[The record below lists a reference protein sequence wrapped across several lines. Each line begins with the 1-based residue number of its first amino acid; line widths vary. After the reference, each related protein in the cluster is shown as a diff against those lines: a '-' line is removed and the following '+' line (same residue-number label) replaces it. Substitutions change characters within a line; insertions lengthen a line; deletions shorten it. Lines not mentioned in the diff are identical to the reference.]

1 MNYITIE
8 RAANQ
13 CGISHSAMGIA
24 VKRRGMNTM
33 LSRGKKNNKL
43 ILVSKDDVDNF
54 AKLRSTY
61 GHVPHGFI
69 TVFSAA
75 NLFGCGDSTIK
86 TLVKRHL
93 VNSVIS
99 LNHRG
104 VETLFVDR
112 EGIKKAIKDAE
123 TSEEYMDRF
132 EVAELFDVHPREV
145 QHWAFKNKINSF
157 THPRIGPGDAQHRL
171 YLRSEM
177 ESLHKQLTSSPDISD
192 TFGYYLAGLTDGEGS
207 FTINTRDRNTANSNE
222 AHYKLTLRDDDAEI
236 IITIRE
242 VLGFGTIRF
251 RKSSSPN
258 SNPSFSYEI
267 ARHMDAIKLIA
278 IFDKFPLRAKKARD
292 YAIWRAFVI
301 ERSRPIPDQRRLDK
315 LARDI
320 VAIRKY
326 KSPKKELIEKINRLN
341 QDTRFHVRSYGFTKH
356 A

>member
-1 MNYITIE
+1 MYTPSRWPYMAVTTGFDMVLSLYTECGIIHLETTMNYITIE

-112 EGIKKAIKDAE
+112 EGIKNAIKDAK
-123 TSEEYMDRF
+123 TS
-132 EVAELFDVHPREV
+132 
-145 QHWAFKNKINSF
+145 
-157 THPRIGPGDAQHRL
+157 
-171 YLRSEM
+171 
-177 ESLHKQLTSSPDISD
+177 
-192 TFGYYLAGLTDGEGS
+192 
-207 FTINTRDRNTANSNE
+207 
-222 AHYKLTLRDDDAEI
+222 
-236 IITIRE
+236 
-242 VLGFGTIRF
+242 
-251 RKSSSPN
+251 
-258 SNPSFSYEI
+258 
-267 ARHMDAIKLIA
+267 
-278 IFDKFPLRAKKARD
+278 
-292 YAIWRAFVI
+292 
-301 ERSRPIPDQRRLDK
+301 
-315 LARDI
+315 
-320 VAIRKY
+320 
-326 KSPKKELIEKINRLN
+326 
-341 QDTRFHVRSYGFTKH
+341 
-356 A
+356 